1 MTPRPV
7 FARMF
12 AGFVPL
18 LDRAGLARH
27 RRSLLAGL
35 AGDVLEIG
43 AGTGASFAHYP
54 PTVRRV
60 YAVEPEP
67 HLRRRADKCA
77 KDIRQQ
83 GGPSIEVLADEAE
96 AVSLSPDSVDAAVS
110 MLVLCSVRDLE
121 GAVAELFRVVRPGG
135 EVRLFEHVRASSRVL
150 RRVQAGFDATIW
162 PRLAGGC
169 HTSRDPVKAL
179 MTAGFVIEGCDE
191 RRFPDIALSLPT
203 TPHVVVLARKPLEPT
218 MREPTVSDDAH
229 VRSAG
234 PIEHPGKDERS

>member
-1 MTPRPV
+1 MRPRPV

-12 AGFVPL
+12 AGLVPL
-18 LDRAGLARH
+18 LDRAGLARR

-35 AGDVLEIG
+35 VGDVLEIG
-43 AGTGASFAHYP
+43 AGTGASFGHYP

-77 KDIRQQ
+77 RDIRRQ
-83 GGPSIEVLADEAE
+83 GGPSIEVLGDEAE
-96 AVSLSPDSVDAAVS
+96 AVSLGPDSVDAAVS

-121 GAVAELFRVVRPGG
+121 VAAAELFRVVRPGG
-135 EVRLFEHVRASSRVL
+135 QVRLFEHVGASSGVL
-150 RRVQAGFDATIW
+150 RRVQAGLDATVW

-179 MTAGFVIEGCDE
+179 VAAGFVIKRCDE

-203 TPHVVVLARKPLEPT
+203 TPHVVVLAHKPHAPRTGEPIV
-218 MREPTVSDDAH
+218 RHDAPAH
-229 VRSAG
+229 PVD
-234 PIEHPGKDERS
+234 PILYPGQGERS